1 METLQL
7 KLETKTTSLKERKG
21 RIRRGKIKTRDGEGG
36 RIETEKIRTRKTRKT
51 KERRTERRS
60 EREKEVSNSENSLE
74 ALKRNKSTKKNRKN
88 DIKANRMRPK
98 TFFSPLIGHTFWIK
112 EKIWL
117 LQYDLIWVKS
127 LDRK

>member
-60 EREKEVSNSENSLE
+60 EREKEVSNSENSFE
-74 ALKRNKSTKKNRKN
+74 ALKRNKSTKKTK
-88 DIKANRMRPK
+88 K
-98 TFFSPLIGHTFWIK
+98 G
-112 EKIWL
+112 
-117 LQYDLIWVKS
+117 YKS
-127 LDRK
+127 

>member
-60 EREKEVSNSENSLE
+60 EREKE
-74 ALKRNKSTKKNRKN
+74 
-88 DIKANRMRPK
+88 
-98 TFFSPLIGHTFWIK
+98 
-112 EKIWL
+112 KIERRTGRS
-117 LQYDLIWVKS
+117 DLRRTSATAAIT
-127 LDRK
+127 